1 MEALL
6 FTGVGIS
13 LFCLGLATGVILQN
27 KLIKVQSIIT
37 EQHNEVTDRVIK
49 IEPLLVSLA
58 DQLKRDYINHT
69 PCDYQI
75 KDPDETM
82 EIPEYEIRGSR
93 GKKKETW

>member
-13 LFCLGLATGVILQN
+13 LFCLGLATGVILEN
-27 KLIKVQSIIT
+27 KLLRAQFLLAD
-37 EQHNEVTDRVIK
+37 QHNEITGEVAK

-58 DQLKRDYINHT
+58 DQLDRDYINHT
-69 PCDYQI
+69 PCDYQV

-82 EIPEYEIRGSR
+82 EIPEIRGSN
-93 GKKKETW
+93 GEKKEAW